1 MTATTTSDPSPFPP
15 SSSPADANHDDND
28 EEEPDLDPD
37 QPTIKA
43 WVYTPGLG
51 YPACVK
57 QTLLPAPISPSTTTG
72 GGLVAPTHLLVRVRA
87 AALNPVDIQLMN
99 FLPSFL
105 PERGFGADF
114 AGTVIAAGRDSGFA
128 DGDDVFGVCLAPF
141 GGRDAGTVREVLSVD
156 VTRAVVAR
164 KPAAWKSWARA
175 AAVPLAWVTART
187 CVARCEGY
195 VSSVG
200 DDGEEDEGQRGEGG
214 GGTVAVLGASSATG
228 MWAVVLAKRRGWRV
242 VATCGGRN
250 AGFVRSAAVGAD
262 VVVDYTQEGGVRAK
276 VAAERPDAIIDC
288 VGGTECLG
296 LARRYV
302 TIVGDKTSRGALG
315 GALTY
320 LWNPQ
325 MVLRTLLGKVG
336 LRSEVYECINL
347 EMKTS
352 YLEEALDLDED
363 KIVLDSTF
371 SFDQVREALE
381 RLNSGRCRGKVV
393 VEVGP

>member
-1 MTATTTSDPSPFPP
+1 MPSPFPP
-15 SSSPADANHDDND
+15 SSSPADANHDDSDND
-28 EEEPDLDPD
+28 EEELDPY
-37 QPTIKA
+37 QPTIRA

-57 QTLLPAPISPSTTTG
+57 QTLLPAPVPTPPPTITSTG

-99 FLPSFL
+99 LPLPSLLPSSLLSFL
-105 PERGFGADF
+105 FPDRGFGADF

-128 DGDDVFGVCLAPF
+128 DGDDVFGVHLASPF
-141 GGRDAGTVREVLSVD
+141 GGRDDAGTLREVLNVD

-164 KPAAWKSWARA
+164 KPPAWKSWARA

-187 CVARCEGY
+187 CVARCEG
-195 VSSVG
+195 G
-200 DDGEEDEGQRGEGG
+200 
-214 GGTVAVLGASSATG
+214 ATG

-242 VATCGGRN
+242 VATCGGRS
-250 AGFVRSAAVGAD
+250 AGFVSSVGAD
-262 VVVDYTQEGGVRAK
+262 VVVDYTQEGGVRAR

-302 TIVGDKTSRGALG
+302 TIVGDKTSRSALG

-347 EMKTS
+347 EMRTS

-381 RLNSGRCRGKVV
+381 RLDSGRCRGKVV